1 MGRFAD
7 IFKCAVAV
15 VFLMVGYS
23 LPVLAQ
29 EADID
34 QLLSDL
40 SDPKTENWQLVE
52 RQLRTAWSKSGS
64 ASMDLLLQRGEKA
77 LEDEDYDLA
86 LEHLTALTD
95 HAPEFAEG
103 WNAQATAF
111 FHQKMSGPAMEDVG
125 RALAL
130 NPKHFGAMTGLAVI
144 LQDVGMR
151 REALEV
157 WRMVEAVH
165 PHRPEMI
172 EAIDALEAL
181 VGGQRL

>member
-15 VFLMVGYS
+15 LFLMVGYS

-77 LEDEDYDLA
+77 LEDA
-86 LEHLTALTD
+86 MARI
-95 HAPEFAEG
+95 
-103 WNAQATAF
+103 AQAV
-111 FHQKMSGPAMEDVG
+111 DN
-125 RALAL
+125 LA
-130 NPKHFGAMTGLAVI
+130 
-144 LQDVGMR
+144 
-151 REALEV
+151 
-157 WRMVEAVH
+157 
-165 PHRPEMI
+165 
-172 EAIDALEAL
+172 
-181 VGGQRL
+181 

>member
-1 MGRFAD
+1 MGRFVD

-15 VFLMVGYS
+15 LFLMVGYS

-52 RQLRTAWSKSGS
+52 RQLRNAWSKSGS

-77 LEDEDYDLA
+77 LEEEDYDLA

-95 HAPEFAEG
+95 HAPDFAEG
-103 WNAQATAF
+103 WVSRAGAF
-111 FHQKMSGPAMEDVG
+111 VRMGYYGMALSDLEH
-125 RALAL
+125 ALAIT
-130 NPKHFGAMTGLAVI
+130 PS
-144 LQDVGMR
+144 
-151 REALEV
+151 
-157 WRMVEAVH
+157 
-165 PHRPEMI
+165 P
-172 EAIDALEAL
+172 
-181 VGGQRL
+181 